1 MDTSLGYSDNIHAV
15 TLWAALKVAGRWESR
30 LENMC
35 REGAMKF
42 TGNGFVL
49 YT

>member
-1 MDTSLGYSDNIHAV
+1 MGHRDKIHAG
-15 TLWAALKVAGRWESR
+15 TLWAALKVAGRWESG

-35 REGAMKF
+35 GERATKF

-49 YT
+49 CP